1 MKGSSPSQDC
11 GEFVATG
18 IKKAKMES
26 VVFIKTTKDKV
37 MRIIIIGT
45 DLAKT
50 ILHQR
55 LHVKDKAEPGLLTAG
70 SPCSA
75 HLKNDPGNAL

>member
-1 MKGSSPSQDC
+1 
-11 GEFVATG
+11 
-18 IKKAKMES
+18 
-26 VVFIKTTKDKV
+26 

-55 LHVKDKAEPGLLTAG
+55 LHVKDKAEPGFLTAG
-70 SPCSA
+70 STCSA